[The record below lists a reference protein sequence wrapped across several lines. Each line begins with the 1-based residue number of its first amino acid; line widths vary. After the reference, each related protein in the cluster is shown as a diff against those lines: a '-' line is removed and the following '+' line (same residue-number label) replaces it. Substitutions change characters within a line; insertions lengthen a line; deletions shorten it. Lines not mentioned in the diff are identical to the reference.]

1 MSYLGWKVRWWCWIQ
16 KKVSYFF
23 LNYRFKTFFDQRA
36 AEYQMKMNAMHRDR
50 DEAQYDHIY
59 YPDQVKHYGVD
70 LSAAAE
76 PAEEPAADAEE

>member
-1 MSYLGWKVRWWCWIQ
+1 
-16 KKVSYFF
+16 
-23 LNYRFKTFFDQRA
+23 
-36 AEYQMKMNAMHRDR
+36 MKMNAIHRDR

-76 PAEEPAADAEE
+76 PAEGPTEEPAADAEE